1 MDSSAIQRQIELLQ
15 SQMIP
20 VKAQALKRVE
30 SVEET
35 VKRVLQAEMA
45 KLQPPSLQAEP
56 VANEGVNML
65 SAIGSALTEEQQQW
79 LSVPENQTCV
89 PEFFSTTEG
98 QAITRRFFAAYKE
111 YKCK

>member
-15 SQMIP
+15 SQMVP
-20 VKAQALKRVE
+20 LKAQAMKRVE

-35 VKRVLQAEMA
+35 VKRVLQTEMA
-45 KLQPPSLQAEP
+45 KLQPPSSQVEAI
-56 VANEGVNML
+56 ANEGINML

-79 LSVPENQTCV
+79 LSLAENQTGI
-89 PEFFSTTEG
+89 PDFFSTTEG
-98 QAITRRFFAAYKE
+98 QAITRRFFMAYKE

>member
-1 MDSSAIQRQIELLQ
+1 
-15 SQMIP
+15 MIP
-20 VKAQALKRVE
+20 VRAQAMKRVE

-35 VKRVLQAEMA
+35 VKRVLQTEMA

-56 VANEGVNML
+56 IVSEEGVNML

-79 LSVPENQTCV
+79 LSLPENQSCII
-89 PEFFSTTEG
+89 EFFSTMEG
-98 QAITRRFFAAYKE
+98 QAITRRFFTAYKE